1 MSPQSHTPVLLA
13 EVIAALAPADGAIY
27 VDGTFGAGGYSRALL
42 EAADCRVWAIDR
54 DPDAQARGD
63 ALAADYPG
71 RFTLLSGRFGDIEA
85 LLDGRGVKLVQ
96 GIALDLGLSSTQIAD
111 PERGFSFVSD
121 GPLDMRMGAGGESA
135 ANLVNRADEAEL
147 AGIIFRYGEE
157 RRSRAVARA
166 IVEARAEH
174 PIERTGELARIV
186 RRVVRR
192 AKDGIDPATRTFQA
206 LRIAINDE
214 LAEID
219 RVLSAAERLLAPAG
233 RLAVVSYHSLEDR
246 RVKNFLFLRAGQAAR
261 PSRHLPEAATNSPQP
276 SFTLISRR
284 AIRPDAAEIAANP
297 RARSAR
303 LRIAERTAAPGWPTR
318 EAA

>member
-1 MSPQSHTPVLLA
+1 MTAPGHTPVLLA
-13 EVIAALAPADGAIY
+13 KVIAALVPADGAIY
-27 VDGTFGAGGYSRALL
+27 VDGTFGAGGYSHALL
-42 EAADCRVWAIDR
+42 EAADCRVWATDR
-54 DPDAQARGD
+54 DLDARPRGD

-71 RFTLLSGRFGDIEA
+71 RFTLLSGRFGDLED
-85 LLDGRGVKLVQ
+85 LLERRGVRLVQ

-111 PERGFSFVSD
+111 PGRGFSFAAD
-121 GPLDMRMGAGGESA
+121 GPLDMRMGADGESA
-135 ANLVNRADEAEL
+135 ADLVNRTDETEL
-147 AGIIFRYGEE
+147 ADIIFRYGEE

-166 IVEARAEH
+166 IVEARTEH
-174 PIERTGELARIV
+174 PITRTGELARIV
-186 RRVVRR
+186 RGVVRR

-206 LRIAINDE
+206 LRIVVNDE

-246 RVKNFLFLRAGQAAR
+246 RVKNFLFLRAGQVAR
-261 PSRHLPEAATNSPQP
+261 PSRHQPELATNSPHP
-276 SFTLISRR
+276 SFTLVSRR

-303 LRIAERTAAPGWPTR
+303 LRIAERTAAPSWPTR

>member
-1 MSPQSHTPVLLA
+1 MTAPGHTPVLLA
-13 EVIAALAPADGAIY
+13 KVIAVLAPADGAIY

-42 EAADCRVWAIDR
+42 EAADCRVWATDR

-63 ALAADYPG
+63 ALAANYPG
-71 RFTLLSGRFGDIEA
+71 RFALLSGRFGELET
-85 LLDGRGVKLVQ
+85 LLEECGVRLVH

-111 PERGFSFVSD
+111 PVRGFSFASD
-121 GPLDMRMGAGGESA
+121 GPLDMRMGVGGESA
-135 ANLVNRADEAEL
+135 ADLVNRTSETEL
-147 AGIIFRYGEE
+147 ADIIFRYGEE

-166 IVEARAEH
+166 IVEARTAE
-174 PIERTGELARIV
+174 PLTRTGELARIV
-186 RRVVRR
+186 RSVVRR

-206 LRIAINDE
+206 LRIAVNDE

-246 RVKNFLFLRAGQAAR
+246 RVKNFLFLHAGQAAR
-261 PSRHLPEAATNSPQP
+261 PSRHQPELATKSPQP
-276 SFTLISRR
+276 SFNLISRR